1 MCLYI
6 ETPKNVTFPF
16 ETNGNSAITEMYRVP
31 DKFLKQGVAD
41 ASLEPKGVSCKM
53 QKFFHSQVF
62 TQVRFYKL
70 QI

>member
-1 MCLYI
+1 
-6 ETPKNVTFPF
+6 
-16 ETNGNSAITEMYRVP
+16 MYRVP